1 MTISRF
7 LYAIVVLCSFV
18 VMIYPAR
25 RIVMNWEN
33 KDMTTKGGKILFY
46 VSGLIICVI
55 SVALSILIPDIAT
68 FLNIVEAIA
77 GTLGL
82 RAIIPIIFIY
92 IRPKVEA
99 ESTVPYEDEPE
110 DIFVADKVA
119 GRISLA
125 EHIINIS

>member
-25 RIVMNWEN
+25 RIVMNWAN

-46 VSGLIICVI
+46 VSGLTICVI